1 MITTIIAATA
11 TTLTRFCSTL
21 ALVACVP
28 TTLETTSEHPAHA
41 TPSAALPLPE
51 VLAAHLSPASLPR
64 ALLPTADAH
73 DHDHPAAAPSAE
85 STSKADDTHAAQRW
99 TCPMHPEVLSD
110 GPGSCPICGMHLVEK
125 KDPPSPGAQP

>member
-11 TTLTRFCSTL
+11 TALTRFCSAL

-41 TPSAALPLPE
+41 APSTALPRPHLP
-51 VLAAHLSPASLPR
+51 AAHLAASSLPR
-64 ALLPTADAH
+64 ALAPADPAHHH
-73 DHDHPAAAPSAE
+73 DHEATVPAADSTFEADGSA
-85 STSKADDTHAAQRW
+85 AAQRW